1 MVRSPGL
8 TARAAPSPRRRSR
21 TLPPLLVPLPARAVV
36 IEDVVCGVAAGRA
49 GGFGPVIDVDCGAG
63 SELLG
68 EAGADVVVR
77 GLAELVT
84 A

>member
-1 MVRSPGL
+1 
-8 TARAAPSPRRRSR
+8 
-21 TLPPLLVPLPARAVV
+21 V